1 MEMKEIRKE
10 VNKEIR
16 NTVSSVEVRASTGE
30 GGEKIIT
37 GYAAK
42 YNLRSCILRD
52 WWGDEFVE
60 EIAEGAFDE
69 SLRNNVIKS
78 YLNHNTDICLGST
91 KPGTLNLESD
101 SIGLRFDLTLPN
113 TQAGNDLYESVK
125 RGDIDGT
132 SFGFRVKDDK
142 WTEVEHEGKSIM
154 KRTLIDLDLF
164 EISPTPN
171 PAYED
176 TEVDCRN
183 LEKIKVQKR
192 NKKDLLELKYF
203 I

>member
-1 MEMKEIRKE
+1 MEKNNKVVTKE
-10 VNKEIR
+10 VRSIISN
-16 NTVSSVEVRASTGE
+16 VEVRAVE
-30 GGEKIIT
+30 GSEEKVIT

-42 YNLRSCILRD
+42 YNSRSCVLRD

-60 EIAEGAFDE
+60 EISQGAFDE
-69 SLRNNVIKS
+69 SLKNNVIKS
-78 YLNHNTDICLGST
+78 YLNHNTDITLGST
-91 KPGTLNLESD
+91 RSGTLKLESD
-101 SIGLRFDLTLPN
+101 EVGLRFDLILPN

-154 KRTLIDLDLF
+154 KRTLTDIDLF

-171 PAYED
+171 PAYE
-176 TEVDCRN
+176 ESSVDCRS
-183 LEKIKVQKR
+183 LEKIKGEKR
-192 NKKDLLELKYF
+192 NKKSLLEFKYF
-203 I
+203 L